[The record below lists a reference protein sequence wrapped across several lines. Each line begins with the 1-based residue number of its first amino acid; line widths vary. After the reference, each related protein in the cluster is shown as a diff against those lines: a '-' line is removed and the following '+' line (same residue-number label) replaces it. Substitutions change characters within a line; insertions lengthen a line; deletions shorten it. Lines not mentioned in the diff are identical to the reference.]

1 MDMAVVGL
9 GYVGL
14 PLVVEATQAGLAVVG
29 IDTDA
34 GLISSLGSGRSHVE
48 DISDGE
54 VSNALSAG
62 FTPTTDPTALANV
75 GAIIITVPTPLDRG
89 MPDLSAVELASRSI
103 GDHLQEGQLV
113 VLESTSYPG
122 TTEEVVKPILE
133 DRSGLDAG
141 TDFHLAFSPERID
154 PGNPIFGLRNTPKVV
169 GGIDPAST
177 AAAVSLYGKFCQEV
191 VPVSGTREAELSK
204 LLENTYRHIN
214 IALVN
219 EMAVFCQD
227 MGIDLWEAIRAAAT
241 KPFGF
246 EAFYPGPGVGGHCIP
261 IDPNYL
267 SSRVRDLGYPFRFV
281 ELAQEINNRMPTYV
295 AERAQRLLNR
305 EKKPTNGSK
314 VVLLGVSYKAN
325 ISDVRESPAIDVAR
339 KLLKLGAVI
348 SYVDPH
354 VERFSVDG
362 IELERRT
369 DWLEAVR
376 SADLTVLLS
385 AHSAF
390 DLETITENARLLLD
404 TRGITSGPRVERL

>member
-62 FTPTTDPTALANV
+62 FTPTTDPTALENV

>member
-1 MDMAVVGL
+1 VDVAVVGL

-14 PLVVEATQAGLAVVG
+14 PLVVEATRAGLRVLG
-29 IDTDA
+29 IDTNQQV
-34 GLISSLGSGRSHVE
+34 ISALAAGRSHVE
-48 DISDGE
+48 DISNE
-54 VSNALSAG
+54 SLAAALASG
-62 FTPTTDPTALANV
+62 FTPSVDPSALARV
-75 GAIIITVPTPLDRG
+75 DAIIITVPTPLKRG
-89 MPDLSAVELASRSI
+89 MPDLSAVEHASASI
-103 GDHLQEGQLV
+103 GDCLQPGQLV
-113 VLESTSYPG
+113 ILESTSYPG
-122 TTEEVVKPILE
+122 TTEEVVRPILE
-133 DRSGLDAG
+133 DRSGLIAG
-141 TDFHLAFSPERID
+141 EDFHLAFSPERID
-154 PGNPIFGLRNTPKVV
+154 PGNAIYGLSNTPKVV
-169 GGIDPAST
+169 GGIDEAST
-177 AAAVSLYGKFCQEV
+177 AAAVALYGKFCQEV
-191 VPVSGTREAELSK
+191 VAVSGTREAELSK

-219 EMAVFCQD
+219 EMAIFCHD

-246 EAFYPGPGVGGHCIP
+246 QAFFPGPGVGGHCIP

-281 ELAQEINNRMPTYV
+281 ELAQEINNHMPAYV
-295 AERAQRLLNR
+295 AERVLRLLNR
-305 EKKPTNGSK
+305 AQKPTNGSN

-339 KLLKLGAVI
+339 QLIKLGARVT
-348 SYVDPH
+348 YVDPH

-362 IELERRT
+362 IELERQT

-376 SADLTVLLS
+376 SADLTILLS

-390 DLETITENARLLLD
+390 DLETITETSRLLLD